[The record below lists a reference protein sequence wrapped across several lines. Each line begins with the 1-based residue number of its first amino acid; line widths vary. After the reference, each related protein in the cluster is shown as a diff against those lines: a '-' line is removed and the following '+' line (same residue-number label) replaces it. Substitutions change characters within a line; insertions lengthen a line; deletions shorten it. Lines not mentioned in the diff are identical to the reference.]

1 MMTSV
6 SPRMISGSYTDAGS
20 GNPEIIPPQVAV
32 DSLACLNFWSLLCMC
47 YLCQILIKYDQAVA
61 HALVPYSVATR
72 VLQIFFQEF

>member
-20 GNPEIIPPQVAV
+20 GNPEIISPQVAV

-47 YLCQILIKYDQAVA
+47 YQYDQAVV
-61 HALVPYSVATR
+61 HTLVPYSVATR
-72 VLQIFFQEF
+72 VLQIFFREF